1 MMNLSA
7 SFIAALAALAL
18 PLAGASAVE
27 PAAQFDK
34 YPAKVETSSRPVKV
48 RITTAKDRQYAS
60 ILRESASAKPD
71 FAGHY
76 ILASWGCGAS
86 CVVSA
91 AIDARDGSV
100 HWFPATVCCWRLQ
113 IIEPLEYK
121 LSSRLLIVH
130 GKLNET
136 GNDDDRRYRFVN
148 GKFVL
153 L

>member
-1 MMNLSA
+1 MTLIA
-7 SFIAALAALAL
+7 LFAAALAALAL
-18 PLAGASAVE
+18 PLASASAVE
-27 PAAQFDK
+27 PTALFDK
-34 YPAKVETSSRPVKV
+34 YPVKVEASSHRVRV
-48 RITTAKDRQYAS
+48 RIVSAKDRRYAS

-91 AIDARDGSV
+91 AIDAKDGTV
-100 HWFPATVCCWRLQ
+100 HWFPATVCCWQLK

-121 LSSRLLIVH
+121 LGSRLLIVH

-136 GNDDDRRYRFVN
+136 GSNDDRRYEFVN
-148 GKFVL
+148 GRFNL